1 MSSCRWG
8 ISYLDL
14 IIDESVITRSI
25 IVIHIVYS
33 YCRFDE
39 L

>member
-1 MSSCRWG
+1 MSSYRWG

-25 IVIHIVYS
+25 IVINIVYN

>member
-25 IVIHIVYS
+25 IVIVYS
-33 YCRFDE
+33 YCRFDA